1 MQIPLH
7 KPIFSIKLQRL
18 QIRLSRSYT
27 PLPSVEIVRFARM
40 NHKIKYFIQIRSTV
54 HIPLFAQANN

>member
-7 KPIFSIKLQRL
+7 KPIFSIKLQQL

-40 NHKIKYFIQIRSTV
+40 NHKIKYFYSNSEYIC
-54 HIPLFAQANN
+54 PLFAQANN